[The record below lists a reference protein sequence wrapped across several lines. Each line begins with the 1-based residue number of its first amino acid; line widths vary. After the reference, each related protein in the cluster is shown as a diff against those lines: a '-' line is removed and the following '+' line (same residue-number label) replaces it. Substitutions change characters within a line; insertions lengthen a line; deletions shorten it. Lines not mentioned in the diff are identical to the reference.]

1 MPDPP
6 LINEDVRIDGTFRDN
21 DGNLADVAGLTVTV
35 REPDATLVSYSGG
48 AVVQDSVGEYHAIHP
63 AGKIGTHDFRWT
75 SGTGRVVLEGEFY
88 VAESL
93 FDAPEDW
100 QPISAAEIAAASQV
114 DFDALGL
121 TPRRLETLW
130 ALMTDAMRDF
140 WIARFAGIQEP
151 SFAVTEPD
159 FAWPSEAGHGVRTS
173 DFPWEPFYFEPP
185 GWPGWGWE

>member
-100 QPISAAEIAAASQV
+100 QPISAASR
-114 DFDALGL
+114 
-121 TPRRLETLW
+121 PPSRWRR
-130 ALMTDAMRDF
+130 
-140 WIARFAGIQEP
+140 
-151 SFAVTEPD
+151 
-159 FAWPSEAGHGVRTS
+159 
-173 DFPWEPFYFEPP
+173 P
-185 GWPGWGWE
+185 GWSGRPAGRWTRPSRTR